1 MPTLEEVARHSGVSR
16 STVSRVINNDP
27 HVSEETR
34 QKVLQAIAELD
45 YHPNAVARSLAAGH
59 TQIIGLVIPTAVAML
74 FSDPYFP
81 RLIQGVAAACNA
93 SDYSVMLWIGEPE
106 YERRTIHRHLNS
118 GLLDGIIVASAV
130 RDDPVVSALHQSG
143 LPFVMVGRPE
153 DPTISYVDVD
163 NVHGAREAVLHL
175 LRQGYRRIATIT
187 GPLNTAAALDR
198 LEGYRMA
205 LQSRGIAVDEAL
217 IAEGDFT
224 EEGGALAVQQLLPHR
239 PDALFCA
246 SDTMAQGAM
255 RTIRAAGLRI
265 PQEMAIVGYD
275 DMPFAPNLEPPL
287 TTVRQPIER
296 MGQEAVA
303 LLLDLLAH
311 PDDGPHHL
319 VLPTELIIRASTARS

>member
-34 QKVLQAIAELD
+34 QRVLQAITELD

-81 RLIQGVAAACNA
+81 RLIQGVVAACNA

-118 GLLDGIIVASAV
+118 GLLDGIIIASAV
-130 RDDPVVSALHQSG
+130 RDDPIVSAVRRSS

-153 DPTISYVDVD
+153 EPDINYVDVD
-163 NVHGAREAVLHL
+163 NVQGAREAVLHL

-187 GPLNTAAALDR
+187 GTLNTTAALDR
-198 LEGYRMA
+198 LTGYRQA
-205 LQSRGIAVDEAL
+205 LQQYGLTVDEAL

-224 EEGGALAVQQLLPHR
+224 EESGARAMQQLLPHH

-255 RTIRAAGLRI
+255 RVIRAAGLHI
-265 PQEMAIVGYD
+265 PDDIALIGYD
-275 DMPFAPNLEPPL
+275 DMAFAANLEPPL
-287 TTVRQPIER
+287 STVRQPIET
-296 MGQEAVA
+296 MGQEAVH
-303 LLLDLLAH
+303 LLLDLGTD
-311 PDDGPHHL
+311 PDAEPRHL
-319 VLPTELIIRASTARS
+319 ILPTELVIRASSTG